1 MHIAGVSAV
10 LKWESEQVLEEN
22 GHCLRPPSVPFL
34 FRTSQQS
41 RIGFS
46 LSGLLQGGNFQV
58 SAALNWESVQVL
70 PNQTSCAVRAG
81 AYLTNF
87 LYTLNFTTSLLG
99 NMGVIGNPLLW
110 VDKRLLAICYVI
122 QVTLVFRCASS
133 LSIHNT
139 PNTIYSQKMPD
150 LQICRSMQVANNL
163 LLATPCGLPIK
174 QNEID

>member
-10 LKWESEQVLEEN
+10 LKWESEQVSEDW
-22 GHCLRPPSVPFL
+22 
-34 FRTSQQS
+34 
-41 RIGFS
+41 IGYS
-46 LSGLLQGGNFQV
+46 LSGLLQGGNIQV

-81 AYLTNF
+81 AYLPNF
-87 LYTLNFTTSLLG
+87 LYTLNFTTRLLG
-99 NMGVIGNPLLW
+99 NMGVIGNPLL

-133 LSIHNT
+133 LSIHKT
-139 PNTIYSQKMPD
+139 PNTIYCQKMPD